1 MKFDYNK
8 FDNDFDVTWSS
19 PPCTEYI
26 IAKQT
31 GTRKIDEAN
40 ETVKKAIDI
49 INYFDPNVFVENP
62 PDRTFEGAR
71 VYEKLRFLMLDGM
84 AYRKRTR
91 LWTNIKTWTPKP
103 LCKKNCVQMEGNRH
117 RETAQR
123 APSNRKET
131 WPENLKTIHC
141 LIRRNYT

>member
-1 MKFDYNK
+1 MKLYNYIFSGTGSVGRIVKELGYTIISLDLKNASINEDILKFDYNK
-8 FDNDFDVTWSS
+8 FDNDFDVSWSS

-71 VYEKLRFLMLDGM
+71 VYEKLRFLMLIIV
-84 AYRKRTR
+84 K
-91 LWTNIKTWTPKP
+91 
-103 LCKKNCVQMEGNRH
+103 MEWHTEN
-117 RETAQR
+117 
-123 APSNRKET
+123 APDFGQ
-131 WPENLKTIHC
+131 I
-141 LIRRNYT
+141 